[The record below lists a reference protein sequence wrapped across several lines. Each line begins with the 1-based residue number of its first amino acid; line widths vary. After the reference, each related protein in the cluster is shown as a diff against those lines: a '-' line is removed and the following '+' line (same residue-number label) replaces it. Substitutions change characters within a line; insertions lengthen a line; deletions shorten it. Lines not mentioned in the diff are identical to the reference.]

1 MIKLHWPYKKFAG
14 VLGSVAFVGGGAAI
28 GAKLALMTCGTG
40 TGIAGAN
47 VGIAA
52 GTAAF
57 GCAVAPC
64 VYGRN

>member
-1 MIKLHWPYKKFAG
+1 M
-14 VLGSVAFVGGGAAI
+14 AFVGGGAAI